1 MAQLALADDLTRH
14 AVYLERLKVGEI
26 RKFAPFLREIDRRL
40 RDVLTRG
47 GLTAF
52 QQARAQAMLA
62 EVDGILRDVLGRYA
76 AQTTRD
82 LRELAGYEG
91 EFVAGMLA
99 EHGFAANVPTVGQLW
114 AAASVQPLAAGKG
127 KLLEG
132 FIAEW
137 TQAERE
143 RVTGALRLAVA
154 EGQTVSQAVTAIR
167 GTKAANYADGVLAIT
182 QRNAEAVVRTSI
194 AHVTAAARHET
205 YAANDDILAGYMWSA
220 TLDQR
225 TSATCR
231 ALDGRVFQFG
241 KGPMPP
247 AHVNCRSSTTPV
259 LRDEWKALTKGAKRS
274 SMDGPVDATTSYYDW
289 LKRQPASFQDEV
301 LGPTRAKL
309 LRDGGLSAHRFAE
322 LQLDRRW
329 QPLTL
334 DEMRRL
340 EPLAFKRAGLTS
352 GAP

>member
-1 MAQLALADDLTRH
+1 MAAPALADDLTRH
-14 AVYLERLKVGEI
+14 SVYLERLKAGEV

-40 RDVLTRG
+40 RLSLTRDG
-47 GLTAF
+47 MTQFERARTA
-52 QQARAQAMLA
+52 AMLA
-62 EVDGILRDVLGRYA
+62 EVDAILRDVLTRYTG
-76 AQTTRD
+76 QMTQD
-82 LRELAGYEG
+82 LRALAAYEG
-91 EFVAGMLA
+91 EFVAGALA
-99 EHGFAANVPTVGQLW
+99 EHGYVAHVPTAGQLW

-127 KLLEG
+127 KLLAG
-132 FIAEW
+132 FMAEW
-137 TQAERE
+137 TQAERD

-167 GTKAANYADGVLAIT
+167 GTKAANYTDGVLAIT
-182 QRNAEAVVRTSI
+182 QRNAEAVTRTGI

-205 YAANDDILAGYMWSA
+205 YAANDDILAGYQWSA

-289 LKRQPASFQDEV
+289 LKRQPAAFQDEV
-301 LGPTRAKL
+301 IGPARAKL
-309 LRDGGLSAHRFAE
+309 LRDGGLSAHRFAA

-334 DEMRRL
+334 EEMRRL
-340 EPLAFKRAGLTS
+340 EPLAFKRAGLT
-352 GAP
+352 PTP